1 MKRVACN
8 LNSPSTNLTILYSF
22 YILFIRVCI
31 SIFLPHSKCS
41 CLHFFAP
48 CRPHGLHFGLGV
60 ASTTKESSLRGVNP
74 KLVLVEQNTAVTG
87 ALTEVQRCRGAES
100 FVKFILASRIR
111 AADCKRVSLPDRL
124 KVLVCLVWSF
134 MYWHSASSC
143 GEPKR

>member
-48 CRPHGLHFGLGV
+48 CNPQGLHFGCGV
-60 ASTTKESSLRGVNP
+60 ASTTRLSSLSGVNP
-74 KLVLVEQNTAVTG
+74 KSWVVEQKTAVTG
-87 ALTEVQRCRGAES
+87 ALTDVQRCKGAES
-100 FVKFILASRIR
+100 FVKFILASRIS
-111 AADCKRVSLPDRL
+111 AADCKRVNSPDRL
-124 KVLVCLVWSF
+124 NVLVCCECFF
-134 MYWHSASSC
+134 MYWQSS
-143 GEPKR
+143 

>member
-48 CRPHGLHFGLGV
+48 CRPQGLHFGCGV
-60 ASTTKESSLRGVNP
+60 ASTTRLSSLSGVNP
-74 KLVLVEQNTAVTG
+74 KSEVVEQNTEVTG
-87 ALTEVQRCRGAES
+87 ALTELHRCRGAES
-100 FVKFILASRIR
+100 LVKFILASLIR
-111 AADCKRVSLPDRL
+111 AADCKKESLPARFIML
-124 KVLVCLVWSF
+124 VFVLFLI
-134 MYWHSASSC
+134 SC
-143 GEPKR
+143 SHKALSLFEPKR

>member
-8 LNSPSTNLTILYSF
+8 LNSPSTNLTILYSL

-48 CRPHGLHFGLGV
+48 CNPQGLHFGCGV
-60 ASTTKESSLRGVNP
+60 ASTTRLSSLSGVNP
-74 KLVLVEQNTAVTG
+74 KSWVVEQKTAVTG
-87 ALTEVQRCRGAES
+87 ALTDVQRCKGDES

-111 AADCKRVSLPDRL
+111 AADCKRVNLPDRL
-124 KVLVCLVWSF
+124 NVLVCSECLF
-134 MYWHSASSC
+134 MYWQSS
-143 GEPKR
+143 